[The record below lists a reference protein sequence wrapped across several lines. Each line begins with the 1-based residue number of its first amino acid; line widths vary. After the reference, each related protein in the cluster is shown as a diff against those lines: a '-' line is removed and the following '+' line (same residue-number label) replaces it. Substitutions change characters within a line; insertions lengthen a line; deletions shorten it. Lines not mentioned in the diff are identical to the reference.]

1 MIERIKA
8 LDYELDLTEQ
18 AKDYVSEKGYDP
30 EYGARP
36 LKRAIQK
43 YIEDPITEEII
54 KSNPAKGSKIL
65 LDYNKEND
73 EMFVKVKKTKG
84 KK

>member
-1 MIERIKA
+1 MI
-8 LDYELDLTEQ
+8 LTES
-18 AKDYVSEKGYDP
+18 AKEYITEKGYDP

-54 KSNPAKGSKIL
+54 SSNPEKGSIL
-65 LDYNKEND
+65 TLDYNIESD
-73 EMFVKVKKTKG
+73 SMVVSYKKKKATK
-84 KK
+84 K

>member
-1 MIERIKA
+1 
-8 LDYELDLTEQ
+8 LTDGD
-18 AKDYVSEKGYDP
+18 KDYVTEKGYDA

-65 LDYNKEND
+65 LDYNKERD
-73 EMFVKVKKTKG
+73 EMVVKIKKSKS

>member
-1 MIERIKA
+1 MKLMEF
-8 LDYELDLTEQ
+8 ELELTST
-18 AKDYVSEKGYDP
+18 AKDHVSEKGYDP

-36 LKRAIQK
+36 LRRAIQK

-54 KSNPAKGSKIL
+54 KSNPPKGSKMIV
-65 LDYNKEND
+65 DYDSKKD
-73 EMFVKVKKTKG
+73 EMLVKVKKSKS